1 MMMVML
7 TDDEDDINIMRTLL
21 VMFMIM
27 SALLSSLSLVSMSEI
42 STLMNVR

>member
-1 MMMVML
+1 MMVML